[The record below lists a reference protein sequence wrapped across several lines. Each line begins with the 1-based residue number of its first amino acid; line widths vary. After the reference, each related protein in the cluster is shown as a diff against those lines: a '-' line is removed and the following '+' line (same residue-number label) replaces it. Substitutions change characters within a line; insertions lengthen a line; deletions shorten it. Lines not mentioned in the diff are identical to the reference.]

1 MRSFT
6 IIKGDDVIKGDNKES
21 MDIIQK
27 IKKSHDKIIQLYL
40 SVPIHNRLDKNPATG
55 WSIKDILAH
64 IAAWEWRCA
73 GMLELAHETNMP
85 FRGNPDVDAL
95 NHEFFQ
101 DRHDLSWEEV
111 ETDFRE
117 AHEALLTAIRAL
129 PPERL
134 NDAIIQKTIAE
145 ETWEHYEEHLV
156 DLRSVISK

>member
-1 MRSFT
+1 
-6 IIKGDDVIKGDNKES
+6 

-27 IKKSHDKIIQLYL
+27 IEDSYHKIVKLYL
-40 SVPIHNRLDKNPATG
+40 SVPLSNRIEPSPVSG

-85 FRGNPDVDAL
+85 FRANPDVDAL

-111 ETDFRE
+111 ENDFRE
-117 AHEALLTAIRAL
+117 AHAALLAAIRAL
-129 PPERL
+129 PSERL
-134 NDAIIQKTIAE
+134 NDEMIQKTIAE

-156 DLRSVISK
+156 DLQQGHQRAMSSQLKR